1 MLKNCYATSIRKNG
15 LYVKRTVKLK
25 KSRKSS
31 FVISLS
37 LLFRLSAQYDLDSAS
52 LNSCIMKQ

>member
-15 LYVKRTVKLK
+15 LYAKRTVKLK
-25 KSRKSS
+25 KSRKGS

-37 LLFRLSAQYDLDSAS
+37 LLFRLSAQYD
-52 LNSCIMKQ
+52 